1 MNNETALVAFKNLLN
16 DIDSENHLFVGTIN
30 PEMIKVAISAIED
43 KIKSEGEDKT
53 E

>member
-1 MNNETALVAFKNLLN
+1 MSNETALKAFNQLLN
-16 DIDSENHLFVGTIN
+16 DINPENHLFIGTIN

-43 KIKSEGEDKT
+43 KIASESENKT

>member
-1 MNNETALVAFKNLLN
+1 MTDKIALEGFKNLLN

-43 KIKSEGEDKT
+43 KIKTESGDKK
-53 E
+53 